1 MILWMLMMI
10 TLGLAVR
17 LKVMNVL
24 LLNMVD
30 VVEVAVA
37 VVKVGCPV
45 DLAQFAARTL
55 HLINKMK

>member
-1 MILWMLMMI
+1 MMMM
-10 TLGLAVR
+10 TLGMAMRRKL
-17 LKVMNVL
+17 MHVL
-24 LLNMVD
+24 LLNVVD

-45 DLAQFAARTL
+45 DLAQFAGRTL

>member
-1 MILWMLMMI
+1 MILWMMMM
-10 TLGLAVR
+10 TLGMAMRRKL
-17 LKVMNVL
+17 MHVL
-24 LLNMVD
+24 LLNVVD

-45 DLAQFAARTL
+45 DLAQFAGRTL

>member
-1 MILWMLMMI
+1 MMI

-17 LKVMNVL
+17 LKVRHVL
-24 LLNMVD
+24 LLNMAD
-30 VVEVAVA
+30 VVEVA

-45 DLAQFAARTL
+45 DLAQFTGRTL